1 MRLQKV
7 EIVLTAHPTQVMRR
21 SLQFKQAR
29 VGALLQEH
37 ENAIAMNAKR
47 DDIQK
52 ALMREIMSMWQ
63 TDELRRNKPTPQE
76 EAKGGL
82 HILEQSLWNAVP
94 AYIRELNEAVLQVRA
109 ASVATRGMPGPEI
122 TLARQPAQHWR
133 TMFQLRR
140 DQHILVHL

>member
-1 MRLQKV
+1 MQKV

-37 ENAIAMNAKR
+37 ENAIAMNAKK
-47 DDIQK
+47 DDVQK

-63 TDELRRNKPTPQE
+63 TDELRRSKPTPQE

-94 AYIRELNEAVLQVRA
+94 AYLRELNEAVLQVRTA
-109 ASVATRGMPGPEI
+109 
-122 TLARQPAQHWR
+122 LLWR
-133 TMFQLRR
+133 A
-140 DQHILVHL
+140 